1 MCHNQLGGLPR
12 SGSVARAVRRE
23 GAHSTRRLMAPSYVL
38 GISAF
43 YHDSAACLLADG
55 DVVAAAQEER
65 FTRKKG
71 DASFPSRAVE
81 YCLGAAGI
89 TLADVEF
96 VGFYDKPLLK
106 FERILETYLGV
117 APRGF
122 ASFRLAGPLWMKEKL
137 FMERDIRRA
146 LGGFTG
152 ELRYAEHHESHAASA
167 FFLSPFEEAAIL
179 TVDGVGEWATASMG
193 VGRNG
198 DIELWKELYWPDS
211 LGLLYS
217 AFTYY
222 TGFKVNSGEYKVM
235 GLAPYGEPKYV
246 DTIYRH
252 LIDLRDD
259 GSFTLNQ
266 KYFNYLTGLTMTNG
280 AFDEL
285 FGGPP
290 RVPESKLTQRE
301 MDLARSVQVVC
312 EEIMLRMVRTLH
324 RDTGMENLC
333 LAGGVALNCV
343 ANGRILR
350 EGPFKRLW
358 IQPAAGDAGGAP
370 GVAHLI
376 WHRHRQQPR
385 RVTPG
390 KDAMHGAYL
399 GPEFSPEEIERF
411 LETQGASYERLE
423 RGELLERVA
432 ELLAQEKVIGWFN
445 GRMEFG
451 PRALGAR
458 SILGDP
464 RSPRMQAQM
473 NLKIKFREG
482 FRPFA
487 PSVLRERVGEYFEL
501 TDDSPYM
508 LLVAPV
514 KKERQIPMT
523 ADHQGLW
530 GIEQLNLVRSDIPA
544 VTHIDYSARVQ
555 TVAPEVNPDYYDLLR
570 EFDRQTGCG
579 VLVNTSFNVRGEP
592 IVCTPSDAYTC
603 FMRTHIDAL
612 VLGPYLLHKAE
623 QPAWSENR
631 EWQKEFLL
639 DCPPAKGGGPRSG

>member
-1 MCHNQLGGLPR
+1 
-12 SGSVARAVRRE
+12 
-23 GAHSTRRLMAPSYVL
+23 MAPRYIL

-43 YHDSAACLLADG
+43 YHDSAACLLEDG
-55 DVVAAAQEER
+55 AIVAAAQEER

-71 DASFPSRAVE
+71 DAAFPLHAAR
-81 YCLGAAGI
+81 YCLQAGGIAASQ
-89 TLADVEF
+89 LAY

-122 ASFRLAGPLWMKEKL
+122 GQFRIAGPLWMKEKL
-137 FMERDIRRA
+137 FLDREIRRA
-146 LGGFTG
+146 LGYEG
-152 ELRYAEHHESHAASA
+152 EILYAEHHESHAASA
-167 FFLSPFEEAAIL
+167 FFPSPFEQAAIL
-179 TVDGVGEWATASMG
+179 TVDGVGEWATASFG
-193 VGRNG
+193 AGRGN
-198 DIELWKELYWPDS
+198 DFELLQELHWPDS

-235 GLAPYGEPKYV
+235 GLAPYGEPNYV
-246 DTIYRH
+246 DVIYRT
-252 LIDLRDD
+252 LIDLRED

-266 KYFNYLTGLTMTNG
+266 EYFNYLTGLTMTNG
-280 AFDEL
+280 AFDRL

-312 EEIMLRMVRTLH
+312 EEVMLRMVRTLH
-324 RDTGMENLC
+324 RETGMDNLC

-350 EGPFKRLW
+350 EGPFRRLW
-358 IQPAAGDAGGAP
+358 IQPAAGDAGGAL
-370 GVAHLI
+370 GVAQLI
-376 WHRHRQQPR
+376 WHRYCKQPR
-385 RVTPG
+385 NVAPG
-390 KDAMHGAYL
+390 RDGMQGAYL
-399 GPEFSPEEIERF
+399 GPAFSPQEIEAY
-411 LETQGASYERLE
+411 LVSQGAPYERLE
-423 RGELLERVA
+423 RGCLLRQA
-432 ELLAQEKVIGWFN
+432 ARLLADEKVVGWFD

-487 PSVLRERVGEYFEL
+487 PSVLRERAGEYFEL
-501 TDDSPYM
+501 ACDSPYM

-514 KKERQIPMT
+514 KQERQIPMS
-523 ADHQGLW
+523 DEHRRLW
-530 GIEQLNLVRSDIPA
+530 GIEQLNVVRSDIPA

-555 TVAPEVNPDYYDLLR
+555 TVTRDTNPNYYDLIT
-570 EFDRQTGCG
+570 EFDRLTGCP

-592 IVCTPSDAYTC
+592 IVCTPADAYRC
-603 FMRTHIDAL
+603 FMRTNIDYL
-612 VLGPYLLHKAE
+612 IVGP
-623 QPAWSENR
+623 
-631 EWQKEFLL
+631 FLL
-639 DCPPAKGGGPRSG
+639 DKTQQPEWKESEDWKREFQLD